1 MQVSDLGLA
10 RPVGS
15 YAWQLNIAANLCSFA
30 RKRGWT
36 AGQDVSKR
44 IKPPAMSD
52 PHIPE
57 ASSSPEAKDAE
68 ASDAVDAMESSDGSE
83 SDEDSASPRARSSY
97 VVDNE
102 SGVALLLE
110 TRCRHG
116 ASSTLVS
123 AWRCGKLVW
132 EHQIRGSVEHTTVA
146 QGFVA
151 FATRTALHLLS
162 TVGGYALFPPMV
174 LDSPVLQLD
183 IRTGGFLLVLGC
195 DSRLSVLDLRRDS
208 KLGQGPGET
217 PSKLLF
223 LQTELRQLC
232 EPMDL
237 KSESLQLSPAGD
249 LSLRLPDGRVLCFDR
264 SCQHWTIQEE
274 VCDRLGL
281 EIPPCL
287 AGSKVLAQALHEF
300 TLPPE
305 VVLFE
310 PSANDIHRGG
320 TPAPEGKPGISAEMR
335 IRVSNRLIFLN
346 VPLLDFEQ
354 KALESLHDALKDEKA
369 LAPLGDGVIPSY
381 VRLHALR
388 QSKLRVDKALST
400 IATHLE
406 MRVQKMPV
414 HEESVLNDLK
424 SGMMLQVSMVLHN
437 AALQIWRM
445 EKITKFDA
453 DRATRMILFILE
465 FAVRYLMVPGRVENW
480 DLAGCG
486 LSMAA
491 ASSFRTV
498 CRNVTRLLEEVY
510 CGRNFTTKIFHMP
523 SIVRAIVNS
532 LIPEDKKSKVEFVAD
547 ADIAKSMR
555 QLCEAN
561 QLEEQYGGSPPLPSL
576 HDIDRSFHEGFSLDL
591 FEKAQAIW
599 RPFIDRQPLTKTG
612 AETVSKLLAR
622 IISPTDARKE
632 QWLALQSTE
641 AANKYA
647 AQHVS
652 ERPTEAPDVEP
663 EPVSPTLRVLSAA
676 HLQHLHQLEA
686 AKSNE
691 LEAQK
696 EKELEP
702 LDFDFSGSL
711 VVQKEEAKVLPVIE
725 TEAKAA
731 GYWERR
737 SMDQRPKTHREMW
750 NTRMCVTVQTELQML
765 CVVCGRAAKG
775 RCSTCRSVY
784 YCSESCQLLDWFED
798 HAACCQEDRGLS
810 LREDAALLEEDPV
823 QQATEVATAW
833 EPDTDT
839 PPRTPTLRPPS
850 PPTAD
855 DFTPED
861 EAVELWR
868 QALSKLSEELY
879 DEDDLEDLADLEV
892 LVASAEEMLSSG
904 RPRCELVSFG
914 PRPVLLTA
922 PHCLALLRDGQ
933 SPHLVEKHTIEI
945 ASGCARFLNGSV
957 LSWSALERR
966 RTELLWRLSKRVNEE
981 RGRFDIR
988 DGFLLDPR
996 NRDPNFLATSE
1007 LKKNAWF
1014 QQIRKLSE
1022 AWSLK
1027 FGMDLELLHVD
1038 VHGCQDPPN
1047 TPSHLTVGLG
1057 AMCFHAIDL
1066 GDADAYEDAICFGN
1080 AVCRELSQVLA
1091 KAQGLRPRAALVRL
1105 AAPGPEEEN
1114 CAPRFSGAWRGGR
1127 HTQSQ
1132 QAIKAGFSHAVQ
1144 LELSKSL
1151 RAILATDEEPPLFP
1165 PPPAACNLGSG
1176 SLAGWGHG
1184 VQGPTMGNAAAACC
1198 CAAKDEGVEVTAY
1211 AIGATDGPIND
1222 ERFQGSTQKQYAIA
1236 IRKKEQL
1243 DQLGMDVK
1251 HRLGRLVVVAIRRGG
1266 AVDRANLVA
1275 AQHGLQ
1281 PIQVNDV
1288 IVDINGATLDTGMVA
1303 ECKSSLVLNVKFLRR
1318 EHFR

>member
-1 MQVSDLGLA
+1 
-10 RPVGS
+10 
-15 YAWQLNIAANLCSFA
+15 
-30 RKRGWT
+30 
-36 AGQDVSKR
+36 
-44 IKPPAMSD
+44 
-52 PHIPE
+52 
-57 ASSSPEAKDAE
+57 
-68 ASDAVDAMESSDGSE
+68 MESSGGSE
-83 SDEDSASPRARSSY
+83 SDEDSASLRERSSY

-110 TRCRHG
+110 TRPVRSG
-116 ASSTLVS
+116 SANGTMVS
-123 AWRCGKLVW
+123 AWKCGKLVW

-146 QGFVA
+146 EGFVA
-151 FATRTALHLLS
+151 FATPKALHLLS
-162 TVGGYALFPPMV
+162 TVGGYSLFPPMV

-183 IRTGGFLLVLGC
+183 IRSGGFLMVLGC
-195 DSRLSVLDLRRDS
+195 DSQLRILDLRS
-208 KLGQGPGET
+208 PGGLT
-217 PSKLLF
+217 GLLF

-249 LSLRLPDGRVLCFDR
+249 LSLRLSDGRVLCFDR
-264 SCQHWTIQEE
+264 SCQHWTIQQE
-274 VCDRLGL
+274 VCDSPKEKIVGPLH
-281 EIPPCL
+281 
-287 AGSKVLAQALHEF
+287 SSDVLAQALHEF

-310 PSANDIHRGG
+310 PSASDIHRGG
-320 TPAPEGKPGISAEMR
+320 TPAPEGKPG
-335 IRVSNRLIFLN
+335 NRLIFLN

-354 KALESLHDALKDEKA
+354 KALQSLHDALKDEKA

-414 HEESVLNDLK
+414 HEELGLSWMVF
-424 SGMMLQVSMVLHN
+424 MLLRN
-437 AALQIWRM
+437 ANLLQIWRM

-491 ASSFRTV
+491 ASSFRTI

-576 HDIDRSFHEGFSLDL
+576 HDVDRSFHEGFSLDL

-599 RPFIDRQPLTKTG
+599 RPFIDHQPLTKTG

-622 IISPTDARKE
+622 TISPTDAWKE

-647 AQHVS
+647 AHHVS

-663 EPVSPTLRVLSAA
+663 EPVSPTLSNADTRTVDVPSQEEGSGRALCALARGRVAASA
-676 HLQHLHQLEA
+676 EV

-691 LEAQK
+691 LEV
-696 EKELEP
+696 EKENELGLEP
-702 LDFDFSGSL
+702 LDFSSSL
-711 VVQKEEAKVLPVIE
+711 VVKKEVAKDFPVIE
-725 TEAKAA
+725 GEAKAPTES
-731 GYWERR
+731 GF
-737 SMDQRPKTHREMW
+737 S
-750 NTRMCVTVQTELQML
+750 VQLGQNITCDGTMASWDPRML

-775 RCSTCRSVY
+775 LCTTVASRFSAQKR
-784 YCSESCQLLDWFED
+784 SCQLLDWFED
-798 HAACCQEDRGLS
+798 HAARCTAVREPPSAAVREARPEALQDR
-810 LREDAALLEEDPV
+810 DAE
-823 QQATEVATAW
+823 ATAEAGW
-833 EPDTDT
+833 EPETET

-855 DFTPED
+855 DLTLED

-892 LVASAEEMLSSG
+892 LVATAEEMLSSG

-945 ASGCARFLNGSV
+945 ASGCARSLEGSV

-1007 LKKNAWF
+1007 LPKNPWF
-1014 QQIRKLSE
+1014 QEIRKLSE
-1022 AWSLK
+1022 TWSLK
-1027 FGMDLELLHVD
+1027 FGIDLEMLHVD

-1091 KAQGLRPRAALVRL
+1091 KAEGLRPRAALVRL

-1132 QAIKAGFSHAVQ
+1132 QAIRAGFTHAVQ
-1144 LELSKSL
+1144 LELSKAL
-1151 RAILATDEEPPLFP
+1151 RAILATDEILLSGFASALR
-1165 PPPAACNLGSG
+1165 AA
-1176 SLAGWGHG
+1176 W
-1184 VQGPTMGNAAAACC
+1184 VQAK
-1198 CAAKDEGVEVTAY
+1198 AAK
-1211 AIGATDGPIND
+1211 IQ
-1222 ERFQGSTQKQYAIA
+1222 RQ
-1236 IRKKEQL
+1236 
-1243 DQLGMDVK
+1243 
-1251 HRLGRLVVVAIRRGG
+1251 RRSKRSRQ
-1266 AVDRANLVA
+1266 A
-1275 AQHGLQ
+1275 
-1281 PIQVNDV
+1281 
-1288 IVDINGATLDTGMVA
+1288 
-1303 ECKSSLVLNVKFLRR
+1303 LNT
-1318 EHFR
+1318 